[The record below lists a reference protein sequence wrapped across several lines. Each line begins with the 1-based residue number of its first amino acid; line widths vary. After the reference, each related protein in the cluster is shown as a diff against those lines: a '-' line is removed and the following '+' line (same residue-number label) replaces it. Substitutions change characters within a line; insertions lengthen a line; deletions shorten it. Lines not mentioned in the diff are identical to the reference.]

1 MIIGSGLQL
10 SGQDNGVLTLETAIE
25 LALQN
30 NHLLNVR
37 KLQVDEKLQK
47 VNEDR
52 IKYLPIVG
60 IGGSYQ
66 YNTSLPSLIIEQGRF
81 GALPLGTISIPLP
94 SRDELITMGKHDIYN
109 AGVTLYQP
117 VTQLGKINSG
127 VNVSRTDLQIA
138 ETEKNKTAFQI
149 KQGVEKL
156 YFGMLITQKQI
167 EEAELK
173 VKLAESKLR
182 DVENALI
189 AGKTTESGRYGL
201 AATLADMQQDLLK
214 LKIKYEDYGADLRQ
228 LTGFDPTAAFILQPV
243 DSWQVIE
250 KVADIDSSLKEAG
263 VRNNDII
270 MASLQKKKAEYSIR
284 ASKYSYLPDLGLIG
298 GYTYQKGTVI
308 YPENNAYIGA
318 SLKWNFQDILS
329 NHAIQK
335 QRFFLREQ
343 AEENLANTREQME
356 RDLAK
361 AYRKL
366 KQSEDL
372 INAAGRAVK
381 YRREDLRIK
390 QDRRI
395 AGLNTETELLE
406 AEAAMAKA
414 ESDLFSAQMNYRIVL
429 SELKILTGSY

>member
-1 MIIGSGLQL
+1 
-10 SGQDNGVLTLETAIE
+10 
-25 LALQN
+25 
-30 NHLLNVR
+30 
-37 KLQVDEKLQK
+37 
-47 VNEDR
+47 
-52 IKYLPIVG
+52 
-60 IGGSYQ
+60 
-66 YNTSLPSLIIEQGRF
+66 
-81 GALPLGTISIPLP
+81 
-94 SRDELITMGKHDIYN
+94 
-109 AGVTLYQP
+109 
-117 VTQLGKINSG
+117 
-127 VNVSRTDLQIA
+127 
-138 ETEKNKTAFQI
+138 
-149 KQGVEKL
+149 
-156 YFGMLITQKQI
+156 MLITQKQI